1 MPWPE
6 TGLSTP
12 SRMRG
17 RRFRVGYTIQGPE
30 EAEMSDPRAI
40 PDEERPMIPEELVP
54 RQESDDPV
62 DAGATATSGRSES
75 DDDDQDEDDSIDVED
90 LP

>member
-1 MPWPE
+1 
-6 TGLSTP
+6 
-12 SRMRG
+12 MRG

-75 DDDDQDEDDSIDVED
+75 DADDQDEDVSIDVED